1 MPRPLPTPGNFTF
14 KPVPRAAGL
23 RPRREEAV
31 SELVLESRRFLE
43 LGRLLLRLLPWL
55 VSRRGLCRSS
65 VPCFGAG
72 PLATAGG
79 RRLLVVLTC
88 SLRGPAFDCA
98 GIGWRGRSALG
109 LLPSAGPSIY

>member
-31 SELVLESRRFLE
+31 SELVLESCRFLE

-55 VSRRGLCRSS
+55 VSRRGLRQSGA
-65 VPCFGAG
+65 PCFGARDLWPEPEVEG
-72 PLATAGG
+72 CWLSRPAPCAAQPLT
-79 RRLLVVLTC
+79 VL
-88 SLRGPAFDCA
+88 A
-98 GIGWRGRSALG
+98 
-109 LLPSAGPSIY
+109 